1 MRKVNQIT
9 IPDEGRDKGK
19 VFVITEAPAIIA
31 DKWGVRAMLALNRNG
46 ANIPDEIMK
55 LGLIGILVVGVHKL
69 SGVLWS
75 DLEPLLDEMMTCIK
89 IMPTPSAPHI
99 IRDVMW
105 LEDIEEVA
113 TISLLRKEVFSLHV
127 GFSTPA
133 APSTFQGAAGTSEQ
147 SSSTKT
153 SPPLS
158 GSSSL
163 PD

>member
-1 MRKVNQIT
+1 MRKENYVT
-9 IPDEGRDKGK
+9 IIEEGRDKGK
-19 VFVITEAPAIIA
+19 VFKITEAPALQA

-75 DLEPLLDEMMTCIK
+75 DLEPLLDEMMTCVQIL
-89 IMPTPSAPHI
+89 PTPSR
-99 IRDVMW
+99 RDIVRNILW
-105 LEDIEEVA
+105 YEDIEEVA
-113 TISLLRKEVFSLHV
+113 TISLLRKEVFALHT

-133 APSTFQGAAGTSEQ
+133 APSTSQEAAGDQDQ

-153 SPPLS
+153 SPPS
-158 GSSSL
+158 SASSS
-163 PD
+163 PPA